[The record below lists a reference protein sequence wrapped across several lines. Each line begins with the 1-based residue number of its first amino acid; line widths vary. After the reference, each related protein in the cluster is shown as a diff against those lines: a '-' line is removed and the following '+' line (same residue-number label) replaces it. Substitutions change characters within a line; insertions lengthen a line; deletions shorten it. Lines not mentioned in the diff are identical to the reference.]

1 MGAVVTM
8 VVVLTIMEVREA
20 KEAKLTAIMV
30 VIITEVKEV
39 RGVKVVTTMK
49 VKEARAVKEV
59 ITEKKHKCCL
69 LNNIDGISDNIFE
82 SYRINESRRIKRCT
96 FTIAVFFHSFIAQ
109 SLIQIRDVSKY
120 MAFPVYNT
128 FYV

>member
-1 MGAVVTM
+1 MG
-8 VVVLTIMEVREA
+8 

-30 VIITEVKEV
+30 VIITEVKEA
-39 RGVKVVTTMK
+39 RAVKEVIME

-109 SLIQIRDVSKY
+109 SLIQIPDVSKY

>member
-1 MGAVVTM
+1 MGTM

-30 VIITEVKEV
+30 GIITEGKEV
-39 RGVKVVTTMK
+39 RGVKVVTTMEVREARAVK
-49 VKEARAVKEV
+49 EVIMEVKEARAVKEV

-69 LNNIDGISDNIFE
+69 LNNIDRISDNIFE

-96 FTIAVFFHSFIAQ
+96 FTIAAFFHSVIAQ
-109 SLIQIRDVSKY
+109 SLIQIR
-120 MAFPVYNT
+120 
-128 FYV
+128 

>member
-1 MGAVVTM
+1 M

-30 VIITEVKEV
+30 VTTMKVKEARAVKEV
-39 RGVKVVTTMK
+39 IME

-96 FTIAVFFHSFIAQ
+96 FTIAAFFHSFMAQ

>member
-1 MGAVVTM
+1 MGAIIVVAVVTM
-8 VVVLTIMEVREA
+8 VVEEVIME
-20 KEAKLTAIMV
+20 
-30 VIITEVKEV
+30 
-39 RGVKVVTTMK
+39 

>member
-1 MGAVVTM
+1 
-8 VVVLTIMEVREA
+8 ME
-20 KEAKLTAIMV
+20 
-30 VIITEVKEV
+30 
-39 RGVKVVTTMK
+39 

-96 FTIAVFFHSFIAQ
+96 FTIAAFFHSFIAQ

-128 FYV
+128 FYVWLVTVVIQTSWSYHDERSTSGFEILQRTLLTIL